1 MRFHLSKNS
10 FQLFIKLGIQW
21 NSFEILRCRKVS
33 VFRCFNFQRKKENS
47 TQDPSIFLIIRRK
60 ISIFNTI
67 PQFSQKKEESLYAK
81 FDLSIFF
88 LKCFHKSSTS
98 SLTILDRLPYYPSS
112 SIRKRIQENLS
123 THASH
128 ETPKRIYLYLARQ
141 NDRLKQ
147 RIIPFFFFFPHPKK
161 LGCINRLSHSYFH
174 CKLNAVPIKLQRQ
187 LVLSMLASTSS
198 KRINHAI
205 WVDQSRLTL
214 PKWRLR
220 NPETS
225 ISANPIRWIR
235 RTYYCTLTVNFSSTR
250 VGYTSILSPFALH
263 DANRISIQAIRQGFI
278 LGDSRYYWSH
288 IIARKFS
295 RFRELWQRFEI
306 LQPQDGSKMLSKMLN
321 IEREDLRWNG

>member
-33 VFRCFNFQRKKENS
+33 VFRCLNFQRKKENS
-47 TQDPSIFLIIRRK
+47 TQNPSIFLIIRRK

-98 SLTILDRLPYYPSS
+98 SLTILDRLPYYPFS

-123 THASH
+123 TGFPRNSQKNISLSRSTKRPI
-128 ETPKRIYLYLARQ
+128 ETANNSIFL
-141 NDRLKQ
+141 
-147 RIIPFFFFFPHPKK
+147 FFSHPKK